1 MAGMKFE
8 DFSMQVKGAI
18 DEAIMQYLNG
28 ASGELVSQTARN
40 SPTDQGQL
48 KNSWNYNV
56 DEGNQESKIGSPLE
70 NAIWNEFGTGEYA
83 LEGNGR
89 KGGWYVPEEELSE
102 KAKSKMQKRI
112 VKDNVYY
119 FTKGKKPKRTFK
131 KSYDALKPKLVKLAE
146 DVMKG
151 RLK

>member
-18 DEAIMQYLNG
+18 DEAIMQYLNE
-28 ASGELVSQTARN
+28 ASGELVSQTASN
-40 SPTDQGQL
+40 SPVDTGQL

-89 KGGWYVPEEELSE
+89 KGGWKYQDEEG
-102 KAKSKMQKRI
+102 KWH
-112 VKDNVYY
+112 
-119 FTKGKKPKRTFK
+119 FTTGKPPQRTFK
-131 KSYDALKPKLVKLAE
+131 KSYDALKPKLVKRAE
-146 DVMKG
+146 EVMKG